1 MQQRSE
7 WRSSTLLRR
16 FFIYR
21 SNWLSTARP
30 TSVHQFRLDMTGQEV
45 ESDCNPGATHY
56 DPIEKVGVMVIV
68 V

>member
-1 MQQRSE
+1 MQQQGD
-7 WRSSTLLRR
+7 WRSSTLLPHS
-16 FFIYR
+16 FIYR

-45 ESDCNPGATHY
+45 ESNCNLGATHY